1 MGYKLI
7 SFILTIL
14 AGCMFAGCGGRKVNN
29 MLAHADSLI
38 SKEQDDSAM
47 TVLKEIEE
55 KGLKDEGDIAYYNLL
70 MTQVRY
76 RLYLPPLP
84 DSAMMNKS
92 IEYFKKNGKD
102 KELFARSYYYKGVT
116 DEERGN
122 VKSAILNL
130 KIAEN
135 TAKEIENIELRNK
148 ILGSLAFINYRNNEF
163 LLSLEYGKK
172 YLQLSKNIKNN
183 TNIAYAL
190 DVIALAYNGL
200 GKEDSAD
207 YYMSQVIPYLKDI
220 KEIKRAALLNNI
232 YTNCNRLENDK
243 AIEYLKESYNID
255 SSSVACSNLARY
267 YYKMGMI
274 EESDK
279 MWDKAMQE
287 TDLNLLIKYTRGLIK
302 QREDEGRYKDVGDL
316 SKKLILL
323 SDSLKHKQQEEK
335 IKDLQTEYD
344 NRIAQ
349 EKLADLIR
357 LAVCLA
363 IIALLAVALVAI
375 YNKVK
380 AGKAKAQLAIDRM
393 QMQALE
399 AKIKE
404 FEKEQEERR
413 EKGNN
418 EDKEKDRIIEDMKRA
433 LEKLKEKNALTL
445 SRGREL
451 YEHIKGGGKTS
462 KWSNDD
468 FVAYID
474 YYWSVDIAIISKI
487 QTTYSGLSPRYLF
500 VCLLLHQNLNEDDI
514 MRIMGISPST
524 VRSIKSRIRKHSV

>member
-1 MGYKLI
+1 MNYKLVSLI
-7 SFILTIL
+7 FTVFVGCTLT
-14 AGCMFAGCGGRKVNN
+14 GCGNRKAND
-29 MLAHADSLI
+29 MLIYADSLI
-38 SKEQDDSAM
+38 SRNQDDSAM
-47 TVLKEIEE
+47 TILNIIEK
-55 KGLKDEGDIAYYNLL
+55 KGLKDEMDIAYYNLL

-84 DSAMMNKS
+84 DSTMINKS
-92 IEYFKKNGKD
+92 IEYFKENGKD
-102 KELFARSYYYKGVT
+102 NEMLTRSYYYKGVT

-130 KIAEN
+130 KNAEN
-135 TAKEIENIELRNK
+135 SVRETINDELENK
-148 ILGSLAFINYRNNEF
+148 IFNSIAFINYRNNEYS
-163 LLSLEYGKK
+163 LALEYGKK
-172 YLQLSKNIKNN
+172 TLLLSKKLKKNVD
-183 TNIAYAL
+183 IAYAL
-190 DVIALAYNGL
+190 DVIALAYSGL
-200 GKEDSAD
+200 GKKDSAD
-207 YYMSQVIPYLKDI
+207 FYMLKIIPYLKYIRD
-220 KEIKRAALLNNI
+220 KERATLLNNI
-232 YTNCNRLENDK
+232 YAHSDETQRIK
-243 AIEYLKESYNID
+243 TIEYLKEAYRID
-255 SSSVACSNLARY
+255 SSSVASSNLARY
-267 YYKMGMI
+267 YHKMGMR

-279 MWDKAMQE
+279 MWEQAMKD
-287 TDLNLLIKYTRGLIK
+287 TNLVSQIKYTRGLIK